1 MVSQTVSYI
10 KVCFNSFTLLFYN
23 HICDKTS
30 FNHGYSNND
39 QALWLTHQES
49 KSPESLLPCTTAQL
63 NPVEMEFSKMPLK
76 GGGGSTNQQVVLDL
90 VHFFGSFDSALTTWI

>member
-30 FNHGYSNND
+30 FTHGYSNND
-39 QALWLTHQES
+39 QALWLTQQES
-49 KSPESLLPCTTAQL
+49 KSLKILLEVESLHNSTTV
-63 NPVEMEFSKMPLK
+63 PVEMEFSKMPLN

-90 VHFFGSFDSALTTWI
+90 VHFFWVI